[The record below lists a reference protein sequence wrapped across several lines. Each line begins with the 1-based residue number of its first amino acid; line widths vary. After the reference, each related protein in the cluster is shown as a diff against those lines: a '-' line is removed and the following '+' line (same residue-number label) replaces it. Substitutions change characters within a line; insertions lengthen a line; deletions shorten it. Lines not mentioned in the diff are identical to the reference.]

1 MAREAKDPVTLSTL
15 ARFRQALDKAES
27 IEQAL
32 TDPRVLKVLMPALGL
47 PDQVG
52 NPGLVRRALL
62 SDPADPKGLAAQL
75 GAAWKSAAATL
86 GAHAAGLDALRDPA
100 MVQRLTDAY
109 VKYAYRSGLDEQQA
123 GLSDALYFLDSA
135 GRAERVF
142 DILGDPVLRRV
153 VTGALGLPEQIAVQS
168 VEAQGRAVTARLKME
183 TLKDERAVR
192 KLAEQYGVSRTPFVP
207 GDENEKCILCGL
219 CVRVCR
225 QVSGAEA
232 ISLGG
237 RGEKKHLGLR
247 PLEEFPTACIGCG
260 ACSSVC
266 PTGAISMEEKAVERL
281 RSAWGERRRCRY
293 ALLGILPGALCESD
307 YRCAV
312 CEIDQRMFALAFPWH
327 PAFLRRL
334 GGEKKP

>member
-1 MAREAKDPVTLSTL
+1 MALSLAQVQSLFGVPASGAASAGVAQAIPALRRATAEGAEAKGMAREAKDPVTLSTL

-75 GAAWKSAAATL
+75 GAAWKAAAATL

-123 GLSDALYFLDSA
+123 GLSDALYFLESA

-168 VEAQGRAVTARLKME
+168 VEAQGRAVAARLRME
-183 TLKDERAVR
+183 SLKDERAVR
-192 KLAEQYGVSRTPFVP
+192 MLAERYLIAAAG
-207 GDENEKCILCGL
+207 KA
-219 CVRVCR
+219 
-225 QVSGAEA
+225 AEA
-232 ISLGG
+232 AAGQQAD
-237 RGEKKHLGLR
+237 
-247 PLEEFPTACIGCG
+247 PLSMITRL
-260 ACSSVC
+260 
-266 PTGAISMEEKAVERL
+266 AIRA
-281 RSAWGERRRCRY
+281 
-293 ALLGILPGALCESD
+293 
-307 YRCAV
+307 
-312 CEIDQRMFALAFPWH
+312 
-327 PAFLRRL
+327 
-334 GGEKKP
+334 